1 MDMSA
6 ELEKP
11 GNDRAP
17 AVEGREPLRGG
28 RGWPDG
34 GETPEAGTEAAAS
47 EADAIKVVAAGA
59 LCWRTRNGQLEVL
72 MIHRPRYKDWSWPK
86 GKIDEGETTPEC
98 AVREVREEAGI
109 RIRLGIPLPATVYP
123 VSSGLKIVHYWA
135 ARIQDGKP
143 VPDGKEVDGV
153 RWCTPAEAHA
163 ELTNPSDRLPLHAL
177 EEAHAEDR
185 LGTWPLIIVRHA
197 KAKPRS
203 SWTRAEGDRPLA
215 ATGLR
220 QAQAVSR
227 LLTAW
232 LPDRVLSSPW
242 VRCVQTVRPYVKARQ
257 VKFKTVDAI
266 TERSAKRKP
275 GKARNAVEAQFDKG
289 KPVVLCTHRPVL
301 PLVFEVLA
309 RHMPAGLSIGLPAKD
324 PYLAPGEAVI
334 CQVSSAN
341 EGRIVSLER
350 FRAFDD

>member
-1 MDMSA
+1 MDGKVQPPANRKDGS
-6 ELEKP
+6 LE
-11 GNDRAP
+11 P
-17 AVEGREPLRGG
+17 ASGV
-28 RGWPDG
+28 D
-34 GETPEAGTEAAAS
+34 A
-47 EADAIKVVAAGA
+47 EADAEIKVVAAGA
-59 LCWRTRNGQLEVL
+59 LCWRVRDGGLEVL

-86 GKIDEGETTPEC
+86 GKLDAGETTPEC
-98 AVREVREEAGI
+98 AVREVQEEAGI

-123 VSSGLKIVHYWA
+123 VASGMKIVHYWA

-143 VPDGKEVDGV
+143 HPDGKEVDEV

-163 ELTNPSDRLPLHAL
+163 KLANPSDRLPLHAL
-177 EEAHAEDR
+177 EEAHAQD
-185 LGTWPLIIVRHA
+185 LLQTWPLIIVRHA

-215 ATGLR
+215 ATGMR

-232 LPDRVLSSPW
+232 LPDRVVSSPW
-242 VRCVQTVRPYVKARQ
+242 ARCVQTVRPYVKTRP

-266 TERSAKRKP
+266 TEHSAKRKP
-275 GKARNAVEAQFDKG
+275 GKARNSVEALFDKA

-301 PLVFEVLA
+301 PLVLEVLA
-309 RHMPAGLSIGLPAKD
+309 RHMPGVLSDGLPAKD
-324 PYLAPGEAVI
+324 PYLAPGEAII
-334 CQVSSAN
+334 CQVSSAD
-341 EGRIVSLER
+341 EGRIVSLEQ

>member
-1 MDMSA
+1 MSSEPDTSTA
-6 ELEKP
+6 GRPPLPDERAKP
-11 GNDRAP
+11 
-17 AVEGREPLRGG
+17 RGG
-28 RGWPDG
+28 RGWADG
-34 GETPEAGTEAAAS
+34 GEATEAGAGEPG
-47 EADAIKVVAAGA
+47 DIKVVAAGA

-86 GKIDEGETTPEC
+86 GKLDEGETTPEC
-98 AVREVREEAGI
+98 AVREVREEAGVG
-109 RIRLGIPLPATVYP
+109 IRLGIPLPAPVYP
-123 VSSGLKIVHYWA
+123 VASGMKIVHYWA
-135 ARIQDGKP
+135 ARIQDGTP
-143 VPDGKEVDGV
+143 EPDGKEVDGV
-153 RWCTPAEAHA
+153 RWCSPEEAHA
-163 ELTNPSDRLPLHAL
+163 GLTNPSDRLPLHAL
-177 EEAHAEDR
+177 EEAHAEGR
-185 LGTWPLIIVRHA
+185 LRTWPLIIVRHA

-227 LLTAW
+227 LLAAW
-232 LPDRVLSSPW
+232 LPDRVVSSPW
-242 VRCVQTVRPYVKARQ
+242 VRCVQTVRPYVKTRS

-301 PLVFEVLA
+301 PVVFEVLA
-309 RHMPAGLSIGLPAKD
+309 RHMPAGLSIGLPSKD
-324 PYLAPGEAVI
+324 PYLAPGEAII
-334 CQVSSAN
+334 CQVSTAD